1 MSEPLEPP
9 PLQPPPPSQPQPPFQ
24 PPPPPKQSL
33 SEPPARRPT
42 RLRPFAIVFFVL
54 GLIVLGGG
62 LAKFIPGGI
71 GTGAALSFFGILLF
85 AKSFIPLPRV
95 PDTEPPIPDI
105 QKLPAMFYEPTR
117 IFRNLRIHPHW
128 IVAFVFVTILG
139 VIYYFAFVQRVT
151 PERIVSHTVDKI
163 GEMGPPFAPPPEML
177 DQMRVNQLEE
187 LKNPIQRAGTV
198 VKAFVF
204 GFIGAS
210 IVSAL
215 YLLGVL
221 AFGGRM
227 NYWQA
232 LSVYFHAAVPVTVVS
247 KILSLVLLYIK
258 APEDI
263 HPILHQ
269 DNLIQDNLGLLF
281 SPASNPVLFVL
292 ASSIGILSFY
302 SLWLKAK
309 GIQNGGTRVSSGAA
323 WGVAITFWLLGV
335 LLVTIITALFP
346 GFIG

>member
-1 MSEPLEPP
+1 MSEPLEPAP
-9 PLQPPPPSQPQPPFQ
+9 FQSPPPFQ
-24 PPPPPKQSL
+24 PPPPPKQTP

-42 RLRPFAIVFFVL
+42 RLRPVAIVFFVL
-54 GLIVLGGG
+54 GLIVVGGG

-71 GTGAALSFFGILLF
+71 GTGAALGLFGILLF
-85 AKSFIPLPRV
+85 AKSFIPLPRL
-95 PDTEPPIPDI
+95 PETEPPISDI
-105 QKLPAMFYEPTR
+105 QKIPSMFYEPTR
-117 IFRNLRIHPHW
+117 VFRNLRIHPHW
-128 IVAFVFVTILG
+128 IAAFVFITILG
-139 VIYYFAFVQRVT
+139 IIYSFAFVQRVT
-151 PERIVSHTVDKI
+151 PERIVTHTVDKI
-163 GEMGPPFAPPPEML
+163 GEMGPPFAPAPEML

-187 LKNPIQRAGTV
+187 LKNPIQRAGTM

-210 IVSAL
+210 IMSGL
-215 YLLGVL
+215 FLLGVL

-263 HPILHQ
+263 HPILGR
-269 DNLIQDNLGLLF
+269 DNLVQDNLGILF
-281 SPASNPVLFVL
+281 SPATNPVLFVL
-292 ASSIGILSFY
+292 ASSIGVLSFY
-302 SLWLKAK
+302 SLWLRAK
-309 GIQNGGTRVSSGAA
+309 GLQYGATRLSSGGA
-323 WGVAITFWLLGV
+323 WGVAITFWFLAI